1 MKRHILTR
9 SLLSVGLL
17 ALMGGAGAKTYM
29 DHAPAH
35 RVADQPAVASPA
47 PGKDTQSWSD
57 DPWMRMYQD
66 MQQIQAHMDRMFEDS
81 FQRFESGPPAA
92 SFDSGERVT
101 LDDQKDKYVVTAQ
114 IPGAKESD
122 IRVAL
127 DGRLLSI
134 SSQTQR
140 EDRKTAANGQ
150 TLSDQRY
157 ASSYQQAFTL
167 PEPVSATGMHTEYK
181 DGVLQVIVPKANS

>member
-1 MKRHILTR
+1 MKQHTLSRT
-9 SLLSVGLL
+9 LLSIGLL
-17 ALMGGAGAKTYM
+17 SLVGGVGAETYPG
-29 DHAPAH
+29 HAQV
-35 RVADQPAVASPA
+35 RNVADPATTPV
-47 PGKDTQSWSD
+47 PGKTAKDWSN

-81 FQRFESGPPAA
+81 FQRFQSDPTAA
-92 SFDSGERVT
+92 PSVTGERVT
-101 LDDQKDKYVVTAQ
+101 LDEQKDKYVVTAQ
-114 IPGAKESD
+114 IPGAKEND

-150 TLSDQRY
+150 TLDDRSY
-157 ASSYQQAFTL
+157 VSSYQEAFTL
-167 PEPVSATGMHTEYK
+167 PGPVSATGMHTEYK
-181 DGVLQVIVPKANS
+181 GGVLRVIVPKVSS